1 MASNLDTTIVRA
13 HVVDG
18 DRVLLGLRR
27 SSGEWST
34 FGGWIEGGE
43 SVEDALRRELH
54 EELGIDARTFRRLA
68 DRDQTSDG
76 RPASIAVFVVTAWRG
91 TVRNVAIH
99 EHSEVRWF
107 SSDELHGL
115 PMHEQARSEA
125 LALLQA
131 RHVGGME

>member
-1 MASNLDTTIVRA
+1 MASELDTTIVRA

-34 FGGWIEGGE
+34 FGGWIEADE

-54 EELGIDARTFRRLA
+54 EELGIDATAFRRLA
-68 DRDQTSDG
+68 DRDSTSDG

-91 TVRNVAIH
+91 AARNLATH

-107 SSDELHGL
+107 TSGELRAL

-125 LALLQA
+125 VTLLAT
-131 RHVGGME
+131 

>member
-1 MASNLDTTIVRA
+1 MLAMASDLATTIVRA

-34 FGGWIEGGE
+34 FGGWIEADE

-54 EELGIDARTFRRLA
+54 EELGIDATAFRRLA
-68 DRDQTSDG
+68 DRDETSDG

-91 TVRNVAIH
+91 AARNLATH

-107 SSDELHGL
+107 TSGELPAL

-125 LALLQA
+125 VTLLAT
-131 RHVGGME
+131 